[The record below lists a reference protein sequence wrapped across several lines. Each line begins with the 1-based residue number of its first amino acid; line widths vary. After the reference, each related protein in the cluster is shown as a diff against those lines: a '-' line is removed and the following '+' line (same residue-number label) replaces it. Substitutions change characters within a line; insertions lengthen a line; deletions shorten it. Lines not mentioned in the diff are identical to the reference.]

1 MQMGMRRR
9 TFDFVHGV
17 KLFELPPFRYWF
29 DFVFLLK
36 RFRMNPYE
44 IPLSTARF
52 PITVCHGPGAF
63 RRIGSERKGMIWRQ
77 QLEQGGAE

>member
-1 MQMGMRRR
+1 
-9 TFDFVHGV
+9 
-17 KLFELPPFRYWF
+17 
-29 DFVFLLK
+29 
-36 RFRMNPYE
+36 MNPYE